1 MYEREFV
8 SVRERRKREL
18 LECSG
23 VDEVLEKKRK
33 KKSEDRDKGED
44 KQVGGMLRQNGLGI
58 CVYRF
63 KFSHNFFSLEP
74 SILCL
79 VVLDERK

>member
-8 SVRERRKREL
+8 CVRERRKREL

-23 VDEVLEKKRK
+23 VDEVPEKKRK

-44 KQVGGMLRQNGLGI
+44 KQVGHVKAKWSRYM
-58 CVYRF
+58 
-63 KFSHNFFSLEP
+63 
-74 SILCL
+74 CL
-79 VVLDERK
+79 QF